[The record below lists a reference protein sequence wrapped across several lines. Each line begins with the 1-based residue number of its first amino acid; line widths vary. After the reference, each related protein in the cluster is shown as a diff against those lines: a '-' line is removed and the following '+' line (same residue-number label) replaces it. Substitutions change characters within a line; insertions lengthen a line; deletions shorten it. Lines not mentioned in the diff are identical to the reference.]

1 MTHCVLLKFK
11 PGTDLDA
18 VEASVRETYEKLD
31 QLLPFLTDPVVF
43 MNCVDRDCKSQ
54 IMAVVQRVSSEH
66 INVYMSHPHQNQMA
80 QDFKDALAARTSFD
94 HN

>member
-43 MNCVDRDCKSQ
+43 RNCVEMCIRDSFLGYLLE
-54 IMAVVQRVSSEH
+54 ILYFDLSVSCFPDCHEYIAH
-66 INVYMSHPHQNQMA
+66 IGIASHVS
-80 QDFKDALAARTSFD
+80 KRK
-94 HN
+94 